1 MNDSLSELVFLP
13 LGGVGE
19 IGMNLA
25 LYGLGPPDDR
35 KWLMV
40 DCGVAFAGPDQPGI
54 DLMMPDI
61 RYLVGERRNLAGIVI
76 THAHE
81 DHYGAL
87 VDLWPM
93 LGAPLYISPF
103 AEGLLKAK
111 FAFED
116 DLPDL
121 PVHIVKSG
129 DRCQIE
135 EFDVEFIPM
144 SHSIPESMA
153 LAIRTIHGNVIHS
166 GDWKFDNEPLVGL
179 PNDLPRLNEIATEG
193 IRALVCDSTNAV
205 REGVSPSEAEVAENL
220 KTIIASAKNRVAVTL
235 FASNVARIKAVV
247 EAARANNR
255 EIVIVG
261 RAMKRVIDVATE
273 LGYLDDRVNF
283 LDEKEYSSLPRD
295 KVVALCTGSQGER
308 RAALARISEGSH
320 RHVSFA
326 PGDMVIF
333 SARTIPGNEVEVGTI
348 VNHLFNQSVEVV
360 TNNDELIHV
369 SGHPRKGELE
379 QLYKILKPE
388 LLIPVHG
395 EALHLE
401 TQAQFAKECGIK
413 QVLTLRNGDVIKIS
427 PGEAEVV
434 DSVPNGVWFKD
445 GNLLNSPEDAGTTER
460 RQLSFSGCAMGIIT
474 INKKGKLVDSPQV
487 VLIGIP
493 LKDQNE
499 VFFEEIAINGLVEA
513 IKGIPEK
520 KRSDLD
526 LISEAARRG
535 MRSAISKQWGKK
547 PVSKIVVQMV

>member
-1 MNDSLSELVFLP
+1 MNDNSSELVFLP

-25 LYGLGPPDDR
+25 LYGIGAPDDR

-61 RYLVGERRNLAGIVI
+61 RYLLGERRNLSGIVI

-93 LGAPLYISPF
+93 LKVPLYISPF
-103 AEGLLKAK
+103 AEGLLKSK

-121 PVHIVKSG
+121 PIHIVKG
-129 DRCQIE
+129 GGRCQIG
-135 EFDVEFIPM
+135 EFDVEFISM

-153 LAIRTIHGNVIHS
+153 LAIRTMHGNIVHS
-166 GDWKFDNEPLVGL
+166 GDWKFDKEPLVGQ
-179 PNDLPRLNEIATEG
+179 PNDIPKLNEIASEG

-205 REGVSPSEAEVAENL
+205 REGLSPSEAEVAQNL
-220 KTIIASAKNRVAVTL
+220 KTIIANADNRVAVTL

-247 EAARANNR
+247 DAARANNR

-273 LGYLDDRVNF
+273 LGYLDDRESF
-283 LDEKEYSSLPRD
+283 LDEKQYNSLPRNQ
-295 KVVALCTGSQGER
+295 VVALCTGSQGEK

-348 VNHLFNQSVEVV
+348 VNQLLNQSVEVV
-360 TNNDELIHV
+360 TDRDALVHV

-379 QLYKILKPE
+379 QLYQILKPE

-401 TQAQFAKECGIK
+401 TQAQFAANCGIK
-413 QVLTLRNGDVIKIS
+413 QVLTLRNGEVIRIS
-427 PGEAEVV
+427 PGDAEVV
-434 DSVPNGVWFKD
+434 DSVPNGVWLKD
-445 GNLLNSPEDAGTTER
+445 GNLLFSPEDTGTTER
-460 RQLSFSGCAMGIIT
+460 RQLSFSGCAIGIIT
-474 INKKGKLVDSPQV
+474 INKKGKILDHPQV

-493 LKDQNE
+493 LKDQTE
-499 VFFEEIAINGLVEA
+499 AYFEDIAADGLIEAIN
-513 IKGIPEK
+513 GIPEK
-520 KRSDLD
+520 KRSDID

-535 MRSAISKQWGKK
+535 MRSAISKRWGKK
-547 PVSKIVVQMV
+547 PISKIVVQMV